1 MNLYMVI
8 ISIVMGITL
17 STIYFGGL
25 WYTVKNI
32 ESLHRPYF
40 LMIGSYLVRTSTVL
54 FGFYSLL
61 IHHWSYLVVALPA
74 FIITRQVI
82 INWTKKTINVNCGG
96 SHGI

>member
-1 MNLYMVI
+1 MKLYMVI
-8 ISIVMGITL
+8 ISIIMGITL
-17 STIYFGGL
+17 STFYFGGL

-40 LMIGSYLVRTSTVL
+40 LMIGSYLVRTTVVL

-61 IHHWSYLVVALPA
+61 VYHWSYLIVALSA

-82 INWTKKTINVNCGG
+82 INRTKKTIKVNCGG
-96 SHGI
+96 THGI